1 MPPLHLWKNDGS
13 SCYDLIMKGHNVLG
27 VASVV
32 LALLLC
38 VLHVDYVGTQCVSCG
53 KCCVSIIALCAAC

>member
-1 MPPLHLWKNDGS
+1 MLA
-13 SCYDLIMKGHNVLG
+13 